1 MLLISLLSLYK
12 WTCRWLCQWCLVM
25 FKKKKK
31 KQSSMPKWSHH
42 ERAWHRGPQESR
54 HFSVCYGWGVM
65 RLFRSTSSP
74 PPPPPPPPS
83 LISLMVS
90 VDIKHH
96 VYLLI
101 LPFSFLAS
109 MFIQLHCFQFSLTWS
124 MRCVMN
130 CEADFQLRID
140 QFWNLCFALLCW
152 WLACLT
158 ALQFL

>member
-25 FKKKKK
+25 FKEKKKRNSHQC
-31 KQSSMPKWSHH
+31 QSEAIMREHGI
-42 ERAWHRGPQESR
+42 EGPRSQDISLCVMDE
-54 HFSVCYGWGVM
+54 GWWDP
-65 RLFRSTSSP
+65 LQP

-130 CEADFQLRID
+130 CEADFQLQID